1 MSDYHTPVMLDES
14 ISALVTNPSGTYA
27 DATFGGGG
35 HTAELLSRL
44 NEDGHVIAFDR
55 DSDAIDNRID
65 DPRLTLVRADFRF
78 IHNFVLDLAHKTGDK
93 ALGAKL
99 FGGLDGILAD
109 LGVSSHQ
116 FDTAERGFSFRYDAP
131 LDMRMNREG
140 GKTAADVVNEYSQ
153 EDLESLLR
161 IYGEV
166 DNARKVAQLIVSA
179 RDKRGISTTGE
190 LDEAIRPAL
199 PKFAEHKFLAKVY
212 QALRIE
218 VNHEMRSLEKFLE
231 GAADTLRPGGRL
243 VVITYHSLEDRM
255 VKNFIKTGRADGKE
269 EKDVFGNIHAP
280 LKAVNRKPILPQ
292 ESEIASNTRARSAKL
307 RIAEKQKRKEG
318 TRHDGTEKMEV
329 LRHPAVVQE
338 RGSGHDKGGVFAEVA
353 RQPLL
358 HPHHLH
364 VLLVLGQ
371 HLAESQDREDAH
383 KGRGEQEGAGGRG
396 DLPRSEDR

>member
-99 FGGLDGILAD
+99 SGGVDGILAD

-131 LDMRMNREG
+131 LDMRMDREG

-153 EDLESLLR
+153 EDLERLLR

-307 RIAEKQKRKEG
+307 RIAEK
-318 TRHDGTEKMEV
+318 TEE
-329 LRHPAVVQE
+329 
-338 RGSGHDKGGVFAEVA
+338 KGGNKA
-353 RQPLL
+353 
-358 HPHHLH
+358 
-364 VLLVLGQ
+364 
-371 HLAESQDREDAH
+371 
-383 KGRGEQEGAGGRG
+383 
-396 DLPRSEDR
+396 

>member
-99 FGGLDGILAD
+99 SGGLDGILAD

-153 EDLESLLR
+153 EDLERLLR

-179 RDKRGISTTGE
+179 RDKRGIRTTGE
-190 LDEAIRPAL
+190 LDEAIKPAL

-307 RIAEKQKRKEG
+307 RIAEK
-318 TRHDGTEKMEV
+318 TEE
-329 LRHPAVVQE
+329 
-338 RGSGHDKGGVFAEVA
+338 KGGNKA
-353 RQPLL
+353 
-358 HPHHLH
+358 
-364 VLLVLGQ
+364 
-371 HLAESQDREDAH
+371 
-383 KGRGEQEGAGGRG
+383 
-396 DLPRSEDR
+396 

>member
-99 FGGLDGILAD
+99 SDGLDGILAD

-153 EDLESLLR
+153 EDLERLLR

-199 PKFAEHKFLAKVY
+199 PKFAEHKYLAKVY

-307 RIAEKQKRKEG
+307 RIAEK
-318 TRHDGTEKMEV
+318 TEE
-329 LRHPAVVQE
+329 
-338 RGSGHDKGGVFAEVA
+338 KGGNKA
-353 RQPLL
+353 
-358 HPHHLH
+358 
-364 VLLVLGQ
+364 
-371 HLAESQDREDAH
+371 
-383 KGRGEQEGAGGRG
+383 
-396 DLPRSEDR
+396 